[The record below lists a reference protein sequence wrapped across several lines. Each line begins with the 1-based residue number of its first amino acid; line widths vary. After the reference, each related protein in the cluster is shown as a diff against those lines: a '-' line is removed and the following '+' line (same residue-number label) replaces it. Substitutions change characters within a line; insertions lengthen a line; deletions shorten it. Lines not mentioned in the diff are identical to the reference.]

1 MRVNSLFNVPGSR
14 KPRKRIG
21 RGNGSGTG
29 RTGGRGEKG
38 QKSRSG
44 VSIKTE
50 GGQMPLIKRL
60 PKRGFNSSKSI
71 RYTPISMADI
81 EFLIIEKRIDTS
93 VVFNKTS
100 LVNIGYIKSENYI
113 ELIGMLSGETN
124 VDLFNEKDSDSMQPL
139 LFYLMDISLDEIF
152 SYNKNARNQNDCV
165 SISFYC
171 CHMYRCLLCFF

>member
-44 VSIKTE
+44 VAIKTE

-100 LVNIGYIKSENYI
+100 LVNIGYIKSEKAPVKLLAGIEKMNFKLSVQLDAYSKTAK
-113 ELIGMLSGETN
+113 ELI
-124 VDLFNEKDSDSMQPL
+124 EKAGGQVL
-139 LFYLMDISLDEIF
+139 
-152 SYNKNARNQNDCV
+152 
-165 SISFYC
+165 
-171 CHMYRCLLCFF
+171 

>member
-93 VVFNKTS
+93 VVFNKTL
-100 LVNIGYIKSENYI
+100 LVNIGYIKSEKTPVKLLAGIDKMNFKISVQLDAYSKTAK
-113 ELIGMLSGETN
+113 ELI
-124 VDLFNEKDSDSMQPL
+124 EKAGGQVL
-139 LFYLMDISLDEIF
+139 
-152 SYNKNARNQNDCV
+152 
-165 SISFYC
+165 
-171 CHMYRCLLCFF
+171 

>member
-60 PKRGFNSSKSI
+60 PKRGFNSSKSVK
-71 RYTPISMADI
+71 YTPISMADI
-81 EFLIIEKRIDTS
+81 EFLIVEKRIDTS
-93 VVFNKTS
+93 AVLNKAS
-100 LVNIGYIKSENYI
+100 LVNIGYIKSEKTPVKLLAGLDKMNFKISIQLDAYSNAAR
-113 ELIGMLSGETN
+113 ELI
-124 VDLFNEKDSDSMQPL
+124 EKAGGQVL
-139 LFYLMDISLDEIF
+139 
-152 SYNKNARNQNDCV
+152 
-165 SISFYC
+165 
-171 CHMYRCLLCFF
+171 

>member
-44 VSIKTE
+44 VAIKTE
-50 GGQMPLIKRL
+50 GGQMPIIKRL

-71 RYTPISMADI
+71 SYTPISMADI
-81 EFLIIEKRIDTS
+81 EFLIIEKRIDSS
-93 VVFNKTS
+93 VLINKAS
-100 LVNIGYIKSENYI
+100 LVDIGYIKSEKTPVKLLAGVDKMNFKITVQLDAYSKTAR
-113 ELIGMLSGETN
+113 EL
-124 VDLFNEKDSDSMQPL
+124 NEKAGGQVL
-139 LFYLMDISLDEIF
+139 
-152 SYNKNARNQNDCV
+152 
-165 SISFYC
+165 
-171 CHMYRCLLCFF
+171 

>member
-100 LVNIGYIKSENYI
+100 LVNIGYIKSEKTPVKLLAGIDKINFKLSVQLDAYSKTAK
-113 ELIGMLSGETN
+113 ELI
-124 VDLFNEKDSDSMQPL
+124 EKAGGQVL
-139 LFYLMDISLDEIF
+139 
-152 SYNKNARNQNDCV
+152 
-165 SISFYC
+165 
-171 CHMYRCLLCFF
+171 

>member
-44 VSIKTE
+44 VAIKTE
-50 GGQMPLIKRL
+50 GGQMPIIKRL

-71 RYTPISMADI
+71 SYTTISMADI
-81 EFLIIEKRIDTS
+81 EFLIIEKRIDSS
-93 VVFNKTS
+93 VLINKAS
-100 LVNIGYIKSENYI
+100 LVDIGYIKSEKTPVKLLAGVDKMNFKITVQLDAYSKTAR
-113 ELIGMLSGETN
+113 ELI
-124 VDLFNEKDSDSMQPL
+124 EKAGGQVL
-139 LFYLMDISLDEIF
+139 
-152 SYNKNARNQNDCV
+152 
-165 SISFYC
+165 
-171 CHMYRCLLCFF
+171 

>member
-100 LVNIGYIKSENYI
+100 LVNIGYIKSEKTPVKLLAGINKMNFKLSVQLDAYSKTAK
-113 ELIGMLSGETN
+113 ELI
-124 VDLFNEKDSDSMQPL
+124 EKAGGQVL
-139 LFYLMDISLDEIF
+139 
-152 SYNKNARNQNDCV
+152 
-165 SISFYC
+165 
-171 CHMYRCLLCFF
+171 

>member
-44 VSIKTE
+44 VAIKTE
-50 GGQMPLIKRL
+50 GGQMPIIKRL

-71 RYTPISMADI
+71 SYTPISMADI
-81 EFLIIEKRIDTS
+81 EFLIIEKRIDSS
-93 VVFNKTS
+93 VLINKAS
-100 LVNIGYIKSENYI
+100 LVDIGYIKSEKTPVKLLAGVDKMNFKITVQLDAYSKTAR
-113 ELIGMLSGETN
+113 ELI
-124 VDLFNEKDSDSMQPL
+124 EKADGQIL
-139 LFYLMDISLDEIF
+139 
-152 SYNKNARNQNDCV
+152 
-165 SISFYC
+165 
-171 CHMYRCLLCFF
+171 

>member
-100 LVNIGYIKSENYI
+100 LVNIGYIKSEKTPVKLLAGIDKINFKI
-113 ELIGMLSGETN
+113 N
-124 VDLFNEKDSDSMQPL
+124 FNITRLTLK
-139 LFYLMDISLDEIF
+139 F
-152 SYNKNARNQNDCV
+152 
-165 SISFYC
+165 
-171 CHMYRCLLCFF
+171 

>member
-44 VSIKTE
+44 VAIKTE
-50 GGQMPLIKRL
+50 GGQMPIIKRL

-71 RYTPISMADI
+71 SYTPISMADI
-81 EFLIIEKRIDTS
+81 EFLIIEKRIDSS
-93 VVFNKTS
+93 VLINKAL
-100 LVNIGYIKSENYI
+100 LVDIGYIKSEKTPVKLLAGVDKMNFKITVQLDAYSKTAR
-113 ELIGMLSGETN
+113 ELI
-124 VDLFNEKDSDSMQPL
+124 EKAGGQVL
-139 LFYLMDISLDEIF
+139 
-152 SYNKNARNQNDCV
+152 
-165 SISFYC
+165 
-171 CHMYRCLLCFF
+171 

>member
-44 VSIKTE
+44 VAIKTE
-50 GGQMPLIKRL
+50 GGQMPIIKRL

-71 RYTPISMADI
+71 SYTPISMADI
-81 EFLIIEKRIDTS
+81 EFLIIEKRIDSS
-93 VVFNKTS
+93 VLINKAL
-100 LVNIGYIKSENYI
+100 LVDIGYIKSEKTPVKLLAGVDKMNFKITLQLDAYSKTAR
-113 ELIGMLSGETN
+113 ELIKKAGGQVL
-124 VDLFNEKDSDSMQPL
+124 
-139 LFYLMDISLDEIF
+139 
-152 SYNKNARNQNDCV
+152 
-165 SISFYC
+165 
-171 CHMYRCLLCFF
+171 

>member
-44 VSIKTE
+44 VAIKTE
-50 GGQMPLIKRL
+50 GGQMPIIKRL

-100 LVNIGYIKSENYI
+100 LVNIGYIKSEKTPVKLLAGIDKMNFKIFVQLDAYSKTAK
-113 ELIGMLSGETN
+113 ELI
-124 VDLFNEKDSDSMQPL
+124 EKAGGQVL
-139 LFYLMDISLDEIF
+139 
-152 SYNKNARNQNDCV
+152 
-165 SISFYC
+165 
-171 CHMYRCLLCFF
+171 

>member
-71 RYTPISMADI
+71 RYTSISMADI

-100 LVNIGYIKSENYI
+100 LVNIGYIKSEKTPVKLLAGIDKMNFKISVQLDAYSKTAK
-113 ELIGMLSGETN
+113 ELI
-124 VDLFNEKDSDSMQPL
+124 EKAGGQVL
-139 LFYLMDISLDEIF
+139 
-152 SYNKNARNQNDCV
+152 
-165 SISFYC
+165 
-171 CHMYRCLLCFF
+171 

>member
-93 VVFNKTS
+93 VVFNKTA
-100 LVNIGYIKSENYI
+100 LVNIGYIKSEKTPVKLLAGIDKMNFKLSVQLDAYSKTAK
-113 ELIGMLSGETN
+113 ELI
-124 VDLFNEKDSDSMQPL
+124 EKAGGQVL
-139 LFYLMDISLDEIF
+139 
-152 SYNKNARNQNDCV
+152 
-165 SISFYC
+165 
-171 CHMYRCLLCFF
+171 

>member
-14 KPRKRIG
+14 KPRKRIC

-60 PKRGFNSSKSI
+60 PKRGFNSSKSVK
-71 RYTPISMADI
+71 YTPISMADI
-81 EFLIIEKRIDTS
+81 EFLIVEKRIDTS
-93 VVFNKTS
+93 AVLNKAL
-100 LVNIGYIKSENYI
+100 LVNVGYIKSEKTPVKLLAGLDKMNFKISIQLDAYSKTAR
-113 ELIGMLSGETN
+113 ELI
-124 VDLFNEKDSDSMQPL
+124 EKAGGQVL
-139 LFYLMDISLDEIF
+139 
-152 SYNKNARNQNDCV
+152 
-165 SISFYC
+165 
-171 CHMYRCLLCFF
+171 

>member
-44 VSIKTE
+44 VAIKTE
-50 GGQMPLIKRL
+50 GGQMPIIKRL

-71 RYTPISMADI
+71 SYTPISMADI
-81 EFLIIEKRIDTS
+81 EFLIIEKRIDS
-93 VVFNKTS
+93 SALINKAS
-100 LVNIGYIKSENYI
+100 LIDIGYIKSEKTPVKLLAGVDKMNFKITVQLDAYSKTAR
-113 ELIGMLSGETN
+113 ELI
-124 VDLFNEKDSDSMQPL
+124 EKAGGQVL
-139 LFYLMDISLDEIF
+139 
-152 SYNKNARNQNDCV
+152 
-165 SISFYC
+165 
-171 CHMYRCLLCFF
+171 

>member
-14 KPRKRIG
+14 KPRKRIC

-60 PKRGFNSSKSI
+60 PKRGFNSSKSVK
-71 RYTPISMADI
+71 YTPISMSDI
-81 EFLIIEKRIDTS
+81 EFLIVEKRIETS
-93 VVFNKTS
+93 AVLNKAS
-100 LVNIGYIKSENYI
+100 LVNIGYIKSEKTPVKLLAGLDKMNFKISIQLDAYSNAAR
-113 ELIGMLSGETN
+113 ELI
-124 VDLFNEKDSDSMQPL
+124 EKAGGQVL
-139 LFYLMDISLDEIF
+139 
-152 SYNKNARNQNDCV
+152 
-165 SISFYC
+165 
-171 CHMYRCLLCFF
+171 

>member
-100 LVNIGYIKSENYI
+100 LVNIGYIKSEKTPVKLLAGIDKMNFKISIQLDAYSNAAR
-113 ELIGMLSGETN
+113 ELI
-124 VDLFNEKDSDSMQPL
+124 EKAGGQVL
-139 LFYLMDISLDEIF
+139 
-152 SYNKNARNQNDCV
+152 
-165 SISFYC
+165 
-171 CHMYRCLLCFF
+171 

>member
-44 VSIKTE
+44 VAIKTE
-50 GGQMPLIKRL
+50 GGQMPIIKRL

-71 RYTPISMADI
+71 SYIPISMADI
-81 EFLIIEKRIDTS
+81 EFLIIEKRIDSS
-93 VVFNKTS
+93 VLINKAS
-100 LVNIGYIKSENYI
+100 LVDIGYIKNEKTPVKLLAGVDKMNFKIIVQLDAYSKTAR
-113 ELIGMLSGETN
+113 ELI
-124 VDLFNEKDSDSMQPL
+124 EKAGGQVL
-139 LFYLMDISLDEIF
+139 
-152 SYNKNARNQNDCV
+152 
-165 SISFYC
+165 
-171 CHMYRCLLCFF
+171 

>member
-100 LVNIGYIKSENYI
+100 LVNIGYIKSEKTPVKLLAGIDKINLKISVQLDAYSKNAK
-113 ELIGMLSGETN
+113 ELI
-124 VDLFNEKDSDSMQPL
+124 EKAGGQVL
-139 LFYLMDISLDEIF
+139 
-152 SYNKNARNQNDCV
+152 
-165 SISFYC
+165 
-171 CHMYRCLLCFF
+171 